1 VIYIE
6 SNIIKNDN
14 IFLIRDNDNLTKY
27 RKINNYVKV
36 FENNINLSKDRKQLI
51 DFVLRNHSWPYLEK
65 FKKHVCVE
73 HCKNFDEYHNI
84 YIRKNGIIFLVY
96 IKLHIYPVICLHI
109 MVPLTT

>member
-51 DFVLRNHSWPYLEK
+51 DFVLRNHS
-65 FKKHVCVE
+65 
-73 HCKNFDEYHNI
+73 
-84 YIRKNGIIFLVY
+84 
-96 IKLHIYPVICLHI
+96 
-109 MVPLTT
+109 

>member
-1 VIYIE
+1 MIYIE

-51 DFVLRNHSWPYLEK
+51 DFVLRNHS
-65 FKKHVCVE
+65 
-73 HCKNFDEYHNI
+73 
-84 YIRKNGIIFLVY
+84 
-96 IKLHIYPVICLHI
+96 
-109 MVPLTT
+109 

>member
-14 IFLIRDNDNLTKY
+14 IFLVRDNDNLTKY

-51 DFVLRNHSWPYLEK
+51 DFVLRNHS
-65 FKKHVCVE
+65 
-73 HCKNFDEYHNI
+73 
-84 YIRKNGIIFLVY
+84 
-96 IKLHIYPVICLHI
+96 
-109 MVPLTT
+109 